1 MVINIILNNN
11 DNADN
16 DNADNYNED
25 NDNESNDNKDSYNED
40 VGWQCSNHYVCAFT
54 NSSLR

>member
-25 NDNESNDNKDSYNED
+25 NDNENNDNKNIIIATTTTRQQ
-40 VGWQCSNHYVCAFT
+40 WQ
-54 NSSLR
+54 LQQMQQ